1 MFSKILKIVWLLIPI
16 LIDVLGE
23 DQNERAG

>member
-1 MFSKILKIVWLLIPI
+1 MFKQILKIVWLLIPI

-23 DQNERAG
+23 DQKERAG